1 MTIRSIVAGSLIGAL
16 LVPALPV
23 EAGERY
29 IRCESNNGR
38 YRECRVDTDGRVELV
53 REFSRHRCYQWRTWG
68 YDRRSIWVE
77 DGCRAEFRVGRDD
90 GGISTG
96 GAVAIGAIAGA
107 AILAA
112 ILAGKDKPKGSD
124 ATTAPDWM
132 QGRFRGFNPK
142 EDVTFTIDIARDGSV
157 TGTANE
163 ESATGYTAN
172 GDRLFL
178 GAAEFKVT
186 REEWGFTAR
195 RKGDSENVIY
205 FRRQN

>member
-1 MTIRSIVAGSLIGAL
+1 MRPKSIIAGAVIGAL

-23 EAGERY
+23 QAGERR
-29 IRCESNNGR
+29 IRCESQNYR

-53 REFSRHRCYQWRTWG
+53 REYSRNRCRQWRTWG

-90 GGISTG
+90 GGLSTG
-96 GAVAIGAIAGA
+96 SAVAIGAIAGA

-112 ILAGKDKPKGSD
+112 ILAGKDKPKGTD
-124 ATTAPDWM
+124 AVTAPAWM

-142 EDVTFTIDIARDGSV
+142 EDVTFTIDISRDGTVS
-157 TGTANE
+157 GTANDQNV
-163 ESATGYTAN
+163 TGYTAN
-172 GDRLFL
+172 TDRLFL
-178 GAAEFKVT
+178 GDAEFKVSQ
-186 REEWGFTAR
+186 ESWGFTAQ
-195 RKGDSENVIY
+195 RKGDSDNVIY